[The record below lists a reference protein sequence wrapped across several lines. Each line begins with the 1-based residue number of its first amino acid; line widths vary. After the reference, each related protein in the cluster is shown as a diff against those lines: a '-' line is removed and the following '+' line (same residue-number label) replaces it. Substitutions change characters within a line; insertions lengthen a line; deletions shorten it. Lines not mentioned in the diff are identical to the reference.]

1 MKTPLICDKSN
12 VSDAYLKRFF
22 SWLTRI
28 GAAPKFGTCNI
39 AHYQACQC
47 AALRALENSKA
58 AGFPL
63 RCKGWMIQYKPTVGD
78 WQDVINAHQL
88 RALGEGHEVSIA
100 PSSFSAPA
108 VK

>member
-1 MKTPLICDKSN
+1 MSTPLICDKSN

-47 AALRALENSKA
+47 AALRWLENSKG

-63 RCKGWMIQYKPTVGD
+63 RCRGIMVQYKPTVGN
-78 WQDVINAHQL
+78 WQDLITIMELQMHDYL
-88 RALGEGHEVSIA
+88 
-100 PSSFSAPA
+100 
-108 VK
+108 K